1 MRYHEWI
8 LMKIKE
14 ERTQDERT
22 QDDQCQDND
31 DYDDFELEMDDGA

>member
-14 ERTQDERT
+14 ERT